1 MRALSCNNLAKL
13 CFTLENRETLTVP
26 SSASGEQGPSPNR
39 SMTTAKITQ
48 DCGLC
53 EGR

>member
-26 SSASGEQGPSPNR
+26 FLGVWGAR
-39 SMTTAKITQ
+39 SFPKQVHDHSKNNTR
-48 DCGLC
+48 LWPV
-53 EGR
+53 